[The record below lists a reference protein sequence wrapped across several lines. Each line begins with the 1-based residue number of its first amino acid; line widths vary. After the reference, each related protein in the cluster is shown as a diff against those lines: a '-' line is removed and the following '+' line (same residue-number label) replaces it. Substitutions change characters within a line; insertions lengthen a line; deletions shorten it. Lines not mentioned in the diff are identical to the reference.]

1 MKSATLN
8 YLRFLLI
15 GCNAMQ
21 VWQSAMYFIVIFKKS
36 IQESLLYFFS
46 CKDFTHELIWHFVVI
61 MLGLEIYRYDLRTL
75 LSNHP
80 LTKMLLYKLDTFVT
94 SIRGFSDYLQEK
106 SSFRI
111 GKISIFSLPHELLQ
125 CANSNFPLIWKKAQ
139 NASFQSHI

>member
-1 MKSATLN
+1 MKSAILN

-61 MLGLEIYRYDLRTL
+61 MLGLEICRQDLRTFL
-75 LSNHP
+75 QGFINGCCDRDEAEA
-80 LTKMLLYKLDTFVT
+80 KLKHSESEISMFKE
-94 SIRGFSDYLQEK
+94 GFSQQIL
-106 SSFRI
+106 
-111 GKISIFSLPHELLQ
+111 GPNKINP
-125 CANSNFPLIWKKAQ
+125 K
-139 NASFQSHI
+139 